1 MQKAI
6 KVVIISLLLTI
17 LSACGSTDEV
27 MLKEGEF
34 QALVSDRFQA
44 PRLVPVDLAANIRSQ
59 LYLDTPFIHFDQNG
73 ERVSFS
79 LKGRFDVDLA
89 GALLTGPTPVTLTGT
104 AKLTF
109 IPSEQAIFLDD
120 ISISTADFDL
130 GLDAIQ
136 PLIGGGLAS
145 LMGNRL
151 DPFYLVSIPESSA
164 IGRLM
169 QKGEVSMV
177 IMDGEL
183 TLRPKSKSVGN
194 G

>member
-1 MQKAI
+1 M
-6 KVVIISLLLTI
+6 KVAIISLLLTI

-27 MLKEGEF
+27 RLKEGEF
-34 QALVSDRFQA
+34 QALVSDRFQS
-44 PRLVPVDLAANIRSQ
+44 PRLVPVDLPANIRSQ

-89 GALLTGPTPVTLTGT
+89 GALLTEPAPVTLTGT
-104 AKLTF
+104 ARLVF

-120 ISISTADFDL
+120 ISIKSAELDL

-136 PLIGGGLAS
+136 PLFGGGLAS
-145 LMGNRL
+145 LIGNRL
-151 DPFYLVSIPESSA
+151 DPFYLVSIPETSA

-183 TLRPKSKSVGN
+183 TLRQKQGSA
-194 G
+194 

>member
-1 MQKAI
+1 MQKTM
-6 KVVIISLLLTI
+6 KVAIISLLLTI

-27 MLKEGEF
+27 RLKEGEF
-34 QALVSDRFQA
+34 QALVSDRFQS
-44 PRLVPVDLAANIRSQ
+44 PRLVPVDLPANIRSQ

-89 GALLTGPTPVTLTGT
+89 GALLTEPAPVTLTGT
-104 AKLTF
+104 ARLVF

-120 ISISTADFDL
+120 ISIKSAELDL

-136 PLIGGGLAS
+136 PLFGGGLAS
-145 LMGNRL
+145 LIGNRL
-151 DPFYLVSIPESSA
+151 DPFYLVSIPETSA

-183 TLRPKSKSVGN
+183 TLRQKQGSA
-194 G
+194 